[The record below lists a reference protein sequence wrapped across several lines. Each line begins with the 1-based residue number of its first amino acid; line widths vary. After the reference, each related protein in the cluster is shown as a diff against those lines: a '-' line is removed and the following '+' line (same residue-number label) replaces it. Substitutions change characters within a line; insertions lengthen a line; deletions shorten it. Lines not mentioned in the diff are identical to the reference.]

1 MLTIETSF
9 LVGVCLYSYVEKNP
23 SFSGHWSHEGYLFVK
38 KGILSTSAL
47 WEQRN
52 ETQRNSLR
60 V

>member
-1 MLTIETSF
+1 MLTIETTF
-9 LVGVCLYSYVEKNP
+9 LVGVCLYSYVEKIRH
-23 SFSGHWSHEGYLFVK
+23 FQVIGRTRAIFFVK